1 MLTIVNNGSQIMIVN
16 KGLSLTIVSFF
27 KTIVFEEKNY
37 MQFYWM
43 SSYMKLNSGG
53 GTKTIPD
60 IFLKTTQCTC

>member
-1 MLTIVNNGSQIMIVN
+1 MIVN
-16 KGLSLTIVSFF
+16 KGLSLTIFNKTTNFIKAVVFF

-43 SSYMKLNSGG
+43 SSYIKLNSGG

-60 IFLKTTQCTC
+60 IFLKTTQ